1 MGSEDAVMILAILV
15 LVLMTLYGIS
25 IPILAAL
32 GT

>member
-1 MGSEDAVMILAILV
+1 MGTEDAVMVLAVLV
-15 LVLMTLYGIS
+15 LVIMTLYGIS